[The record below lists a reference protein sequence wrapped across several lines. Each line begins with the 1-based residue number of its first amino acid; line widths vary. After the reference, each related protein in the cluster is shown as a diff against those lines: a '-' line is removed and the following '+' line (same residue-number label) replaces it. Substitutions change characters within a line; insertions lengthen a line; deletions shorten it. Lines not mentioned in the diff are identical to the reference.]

1 VQSVSLAG
9 SDTVT
14 YSTGSGDS
22 FAGGGLT
29 AFVYLES
36 HEMDQLGRYRSIPMG
51 FA

>member
-1 VQSVSLAG
+1 VSLSG

-14 YSTGSGDS
+14 YATGSGES

-29 AFVYLES
+29 AFVYLEE
-36 HEMDQLGRYRSIPMG
+36 HEIAQLGRYRGIPLG